1 MSGRLLGIVAVASIS
16 AVAAYLLLTKKV
28 RTASSVVL
36 PFIITFLQKEEESEA
51 EKDSGKG
58 QTEETEE
65 INDIKSTE
73 DTEEPDNTQANFILD
88 KDRREDEE
96 EATSNQESMTTS
108 LYEVVT
114 LNDVPREEILGEQFV
129 NNREDILEV
138 KLNEPVNEVDS
149 KEEEES
155 QMNIQ
160 EELLQA
166 EQGKNSSE
174 EIEQIE
180 FDDKSGL
187 SESIIIVENEPE
199 EKEKNRS
206 FSGSPEMRRITR
218 GFLNNSLI
226 DDEENN
232 VEDNDFT
239 ERGDDSTDRVGS
251 NSDEVDK
258 KEDSEEEKSGNDEDS
273 ALNESFKVDLR
284 PSWMVNKTSVKR
296 MKESTASI

>member
-16 AVAAYLLLTKKV
+16 AVAAYLLLTKK
-28 RTASSVVL
+28 
-36 PFIITFLQKEEESEA
+36 KEEESEA

-232 VEDNDFT
+232 VGDNDFT
-239 ERGDDSTDRVGS
+239 ERDDDSTDRVGS

>member
-1 MSGRLLGIVAVASIS
+1 MG
-16 AVAAYLLLTKKV
+16 
-28 RTASSVVL
+28 
-36 PFIITFLQKEEESEA
+36 EN
-51 EKDSGKG
+51 
-58 QTEETEE
+58 EE

-73 DTEEPDNTQANFILD
+73 DTEEPDNTTQANFILD

-96 EATSNQESMTTS
+96 EANSNHESMTTS

-138 KLNEPVNEVDS
+138 KLNDSVNEVDS

-166 EQGKNSSE
+166 EQGKNFSE

-199 EKEKNRS
+199 EKEKSRS
-206 FSGSPEMRRITR
+206 FNGSPEMRRITR
-218 GFLNNSLI
+218 GFLNNSLL
-226 DDEENN
+226 DDEENTEEKNN
-232 VEDNDFT
+232 VGDNDFD
-239 ERGDDSTDRVGS
+239 DDSSDRVGS

-258 KEDSEEEKSGNDEDS
+258 KEDSEEEKSGNDEDKS

-284 PSWMVNKTSVKR
+284 PSWMMNKTSVKR

>member
-36 PFIITFLQKEEESEA
+36 PFIIIFLQKEEESEA

-138 KLNEPVNEVDS
+138 KLNEPVNEVVS

-232 VEDNDFT
+232 VGDN
-239 ERGDDSTDRVGS
+239 ERDDDSTDRVGS

-258 KEDSEEEKSGNDEDS
+258 KENSEEEKSGNDEDKS

>member
-28 RTASSVVL
+28 RTASSVVF
-36 PFIITFLQKEEESEA
+36 PFIIIFLQKEEESEA

-88 KDRREDEE
+88 RDRREDDE

-138 KLNEPVNEVDS
+138 KLNEPVNEVVS

-166 EQGKNSSE
+166 EQGTNSSE

-206 FSGSPEMRRITR
+206 FNNSPEMRRITR

-232 VEDNDFT
+232 VGDN
-239 ERGDDSTDRVGS
+239 ERDDDSTDRVGS